1 MNVRKMEYSPFAMD
15 IEDPKFDLLKTCQ
28 GIRSERYGIEVE
40 GWLTFVGTELGVAVV
55 AYSPLGRGFLTGRY
69 KSPDDFPEGDF
80 RKFAP
85 RYSQENFANNYKIV
99 DALQELAKAKG
110 VTAGQLTLAWL
121 MAQWDGVRQ
130 VVSSLMVLLISM
142 QVIPIPGTTQVK
154 NFDENMASLH
164 VKLTGEENAKI
175 RKAVESAEVFGER
188 YPAA

>member
-1 MNVRKMEYSPFAMD
+1 MD

-28 GIRSERYGIEVE
+28 
-40 GWLTFVGTELGVAVV
+40 ELGVAVV

-99 DALQELAKAKG
+99 DALQDLAKAKG

-121 MAQWDGVRQ
+121 MAQWEG
-130 VVSSLMVLLISM
+130 
-142 QVIPIPGTTQVK
+142 VIPIPGTTQVK
-154 NFDENMASLH
+154 NFDENMGSLH